1 MYGKIKRIHFVGI
14 GGIGMSGIAEVL
26 LNMGYAVSGS
36 DLKDS
41 DTVKRLRDL
50 GASISVGHSGE
61 NVHGSGVIVIS
72 SAVNDRNPEV
82 IEARSLDIPVIPRAQ
97 MLAELMRLRYGIAVA
112 GSHGKTTTTSMVST
126 VLSHGGL
133 DPTIVVGGK
142 VKTLGTNARLGKGNF
157 MVVEADESDGSFLLL
172 SPVISVLT
180 NIDEEHL
187 DHYKSLR
194 ELEGAFSSFANKVP
208 FYGLS
213 VFCIDCPRV
222 RAIADKFEKRSVTY
236 GFDTQA
242 ELRAENVRISGFN
255 TEFEVVLNSSP
266 LGKISLHVPGRHNA
280 QNALAAV
287 AVGMELGMSFGDIR
301 DGLGEFRGID
311 RRLQIKGRGRDVLVL
326 DDYAHHP
333 NEIRA
338 TINAVRDSG
347 LGRIVAIFQPHR
359 YTRTKLLFDDFAK
372 VLLDIDVLFLMD
384 IYPAG
389 EEPIPGVSSKSLY
402 QSVKEHGH
410 KNVFYSNGSDNL
422 VSSVLSAV
430 RPGDVVITLGAGNV
444 WAVGEKIAEQIG
456 Q

>member
-1 MYGKIKRIHFVGI
+1 
-14 GGIGMSGIAEVL
+14 
-26 LNMGYAVSGS
+26 
-36 DLKDS
+36 
-41 DTVKRLRDL
+41 VKRLRDL
-50 GASISVGHSGE
+50 GAVISVGHSGE

-72 SAVNDRNPEV
+72 SAVNERNPEV
-82 IEARSLDIPVIPRAQ
+82 MEARKNGIPVIPRAQ

-112 GSHGKTTTTSMVST
+112 GSHGKTTTTSMIAT
-126 VLSHGGL
+126 VLSHGGF

-142 VKTLGTNARLGKGNF
+142 VKTLGTNARLGKGSF

-187 DHYKSLR
+187 DHYKGLP
-194 ELEGAFSSFANKVP
+194 ELVDAFTSFANKIP

-213 VFCIDCPRV
+213 VFCADCPRV
-222 RAIADKFEKRSVTY
+222 RGIAEKFEKRSVTY
-236 GFDTQA
+236 GFHADA
-242 ELRAENVRISGFN
+242 ELRAEGVSISGFN
-255 TEFEVVLNSSP
+255 TRFEAVLNGSR
-266 LGKISLHVPGRHNA
+266 LGGISLNVPGRHNA

-287 AVGMELGMSFGDIR
+287 AVGLELGMSFGDIR
-301 DGLGEFRGID
+301 DGLAEFRGID
-311 RRLQIKGRGRDVLVL
+311 RRLQVKGRGRDVLVL

-338 TINAVRDSG
+338 TIKAVKDSG
-347 LGRIVAIFQPHR
+347 LGRVVAIFQPHR

-389 EEPIPGVSSKSLY
+389 EDPIEGVSSRSLY
-402 QSVKEHGH
+402 NTIKDMGH
-410 KNVFYSNGSDNL
+410 ANVFYSNGSDNL
-422 VSSVLSAV
+422 VSSVLGTV

-444 WAVGEKIAEQIG
+444 WAVGERIAEEIA
-456 Q
+456 

>member
-36 DLKDS
+36 DLKES

-50 GASISVGHSGE
+50 GAVISVGHSGE

-72 SAVNDRNPEV
+72 SAVNERNPEV
-82 IEARSLDIPVIPRAQ
+82 MEARKNGIPVIPRAQ

-112 GSHGKTTTTSMVST
+112 GSHGKTTTTSMIAT
-126 VLSHGGL
+126 VLSHGGF

-142 VKTLGTNARLGKGNF
+142 VKTLGTNARLGKGSF

-187 DHYKSLR
+187 DHYKGLP
-194 ELEGAFSSFANKVP
+194 ELVDAFTSFANKIP

-213 VFCIDCPRV
+213 VFCADCPRV
-222 RAIADKFEKRSVTY
+222 RGIAEKFEKRSVTY
-236 GFDTQA
+236 GFHADA
-242 ELRAENVRISGFN
+242 ELRAEGVSISGFN
-255 TEFEVVLNSSP
+255 TRFEAVLNGSR
-266 LGKISLHVPGRHNA
+266 LGGISLNVPGRHNA

-287 AVGMELGMSFGDIR
+287 AVGLELGMSFGDIR
-301 DGLGEFRGID
+301 DGLAEFRGID
-311 RRLQIKGRGRDVLVL
+311 RRLQVKGRGRDVLVL

-338 TINAVRDSG
+338 TIKAVKDSG
-347 LGRIVAIFQPHR
+347 LGRVVAIFQPHR

-389 EEPIPGVSSKSLY
+389 EDPIEGVSSRSLY
-402 QSVKEHGH
+402 NTIKDMGH
-410 KNVFYSNGSDNL
+410 ANVFYSNGSDNL
-422 VSSVLSAV
+422 VSSVLGTV

-444 WAVGEKIAEQIG
+444 WAVGERIAEEIA
-456 Q
+456 

>member
-26 LNMGYAVSGS
+26 LNLGYTVSGS
-36 DLKDS
+36 DLKES

-50 GASISVGHSGE
+50 GAVISIGHSGE
-61 NVHGSGVIVIS
+61 NVRGAGVLVIS
-72 SAVNDRNPEV
+72 SAVNETNPEV
-82 IEARSLDIPVIPRAQ
+82 VEARKSGIPVIPRAQ

-112 GSHGKTTTTSMVST
+112 GSHGKTTTTSMIAT

-142 VKTLGTNARLGKGNF
+142 VKTLGTNARLGKGSF

-187 DHYKSLR
+187 DHYKGLP
-194 ELEGAFSSFANKVP
+194 ELVEAFSTFADKIP

-213 VFCIDCPRV
+213 VFCADCPRV
-222 RAIADKFEKRSVTY
+222 REIAKNFEKRSVTY
-236 GFDTQA
+236 GFHPGA
-242 ELRAENVRISGFN
+242 ELRAENVNISGFH
-255 TEFEVVLNSSP
+255 TEFEALLNGSP
-266 LGKISLHVPGRHNA
+266 LGRISLNVPGRHNA

-287 AVGMELGMSFGDIR
+287 AVGMELGMGFGDIR
-301 DGLGEFRGID
+301 DGLAEFSGID

-338 TINAVRDSG
+338 TIKAVRDSG

-359 YTRTKLLFDDFAK
+359 YSRTKLLFDDFAD
-372 VLLDIDVLFLMD
+372 VLQDIDVLYLMD

-389 EEPIPGVSSKSLY
+389 EEPIEGVTSRSLY
-402 QSVKEHGH
+402 KSVKEKGHG
-410 KNVFYSNGSDNL
+410 NVHYSNGSENL
-422 VSSVLSAV
+422 VSSVLETI

-444 WAVGEKIAEQIG
+444 WAVGEKIAEEIA
-456 Q
+456 

>member
-14 GGIGMSGIAEVL
+14 CGIGMSGIAEVL
-26 LNMGYAVSGS
+26 LNMGYTVSGS

-41 DTVKRLRDL
+41 DTVKRLREL
-50 GASISVGHSGE
+50 GASISIGHSGE

-72 SAVNDRNPEV
+72 SAVNERNPEV
-82 IEARSLDIPVIPRAQ
+82 VEARKNNIPVIPRAQ

-112 GSHGKTTTTSMVST
+112 GSHGKTTTTSMIAS
-126 VLSHGGL
+126 VLSRGGF

-142 VKTLGTNARLGKGNF
+142 VKTLGTNARLGKGSF

-187 DHYKSLR
+187 DHYKGLR
-194 ELEGAFSSFANKVP
+194 ELGEAFASFAAKIP

-213 VFCIDCPRV
+213 VFCADCPRV
-222 RAIADKFEKRSVTY
+222 REIAKNFEKRSVTY
-236 GFDTQA
+236 GFHPEA
-242 ELRAENVRISGFN
+242 ELRAEGVGISGFN
-255 TEFEVVLNSSP
+255 TEFQAVLNGSP
-266 LGKISLHVPGRHNA
+266 LGKISLNVPGRHNA
-280 QNALAAV
+280 QNSLAAV

-311 RRLQIKGRGRDVLVL
+311 RRLQIKGRGKDVLVL

-338 TINAVRDSG
+338 TIDAVKDSG

-359 YTRTKLLFDDFAK
+359 YSRTKLLFDDFAN

-389 EEPIPGVSSKSLY
+389 EDPIEGVTSKSLY
-402 QSVKEHGH
+402 QSVKEKGH
-410 KNVFYSNGSDNL
+410 RNVFYSNGSDNL
-422 VSSVLSAV
+422 VSSVLNAV

-444 WAVGEKIAEQIG
+444 WAVGEKIAEEIA
-456 Q
+456 

>member
-1 MYGKIKRIHFVGI
+1 MYGKIKRLHFVGI

-36 DLKDS
+36 DLRES
-41 DTVKRLRDL
+41 DTVKRLREL
-50 GASISVGHSGE
+50 GAAVSIGHSGE
-61 NVHGSGVIVIS
+61 NVRGSGVIVIS
-72 SAVNDRNPEV
+72 SAVNEKNPEV
-82 IEARSLDIPVIPRAQ
+82 VEARKLNIPVIPRAQ

-112 GSHGKTTTTSMVST
+112 GSHGKTTTTSMIAS
-126 VLSHGGL
+126 VLSHGGF

-142 VKTLGTNARLGKGNF
+142 VKALGTNARLGKGSF

-187 DHYKSLR
+187 DHYKGLP
-194 ELEGAFSSFANKVP
+194 ELEEAFESFAAKIP

-213 VFCIDCPRV
+213 VFCADCPRV
-222 RAIADKFEKRSVTY
+222 RGIAKNFEKRSVTY
-236 GFDTQA
+236 GFHPGA
-242 ELRAENVRISGFN
+242 ELRAEDVGISGFN
-255 TEFEVVLNSSP
+255 TEFNAVLNGSP
-266 LGKISLHVPGRHNA
+266 LGRIGLNVPGRHNA

-287 AVGMELGMSFGDIR
+287 AVGLELGMSFGDIR

-311 RRLQIKGRGRDVLVL
+311 RRLQIKGRGRDMIVL

-359 YTRTKLLFDDFAK
+359 YSRTKLLFDDFAN
-372 VLLDIDVLFLMD
+372 VLQDIDVLFLMD

-389 EEPIPGVSSKSLY
+389 EDPIEGVNSRSLY
-402 QSVKEHGH
+402 QTVKEKGH
-410 KNVFYSNGSDNL
+410 RDVHYSNGSDNL
-422 VSSVLSAV
+422 VSSVLGAV
-430 RPGDVVITLGAGNV
+430 RPGDVIITLGAGNV
-444 WAVGEKIAEQIG
+444 WAVGEKIAEEIA
-456 Q
+456 

>member
-26 LNMGYAVSGS
+26 LNLGYTVSGS
-36 DLKDS
+36 DLRES

-50 GASISVGHSGE
+50 GAVISVGHSSE
-61 NVHGSGVIVIS
+61 NVEGAGVIVIS
-72 SAVNDRNPEV
+72 SAVNETNPEV
-82 IEARSLDIPVIPRAQ
+82 IEARKRGIPVIPRAQ

-112 GSHGKTTTTSMVST
+112 GSHGKTTTTSMVAT

-142 VKTLGTNARLGKGNF
+142 VKTLGSNARLGKGSF

-180 NIDEEHL
+180 NIDEEHM
-187 DHYKSLR
+187 DHYKDLP
-194 ELEGAFSSFANKVP
+194 ELIEAFTTFADKIP
-208 FYGLS
+208 FYGIS
-213 VFCIDCPRV
+213 VFCADCPRV
-222 RAIADKFEKRSVTY
+222 REIAKNFEKRSVTY
-236 GFDTQA
+236 GFHQQA
-242 ELRAENVRISGFN
+242 ELRAENVRISGF
-255 TEFEVVLNSSP
+255 TTGFEAVLNGSP
-266 LGKISLHVPGRHNA
+266 LGRITLNVPGMHNA

-287 AVGMELGMSFGDIR
+287 AVGMELGMSFEDIR
-301 DGLGEFRGID
+301 DGLAEFSGID
-311 RRLQIKGRGRDVLVL
+311 RRLQIKGRGRDVIVL

-338 TINAVRDSG
+338 TIKAVRDSG

-359 YTRTKLLFDDFAK
+359 YSRTKLLFDDFAE
-372 VLLDIDVLFLMD
+372 VLRDIDVLYLMD

-389 EEPIPGVSSKSLY
+389 EEPIEGVSSKLLY
-402 QSVKEHGH
+402 QSVKEKGHG
-410 KNVFYSNGSDNL
+410 NVFYSNGSENL
-422 VSSVLSAV
+422 VSSVLETI

-444 WAVGEKIAEQIG
+444 WAVGEKIAEEIA
-456 Q
+456 

>member
-26 LNMGYAVSGS
+26 LNLGYTVSGS
-36 DLKDS
+36 DLRES

-50 GASISVGHSGE
+50 GAVISVGHSSE
-61 NVHGSGVIVIS
+61 NVEGAGVIVIS
-72 SAVNDRNPEV
+72 SAVNETNPEV
-82 IEARSLDIPVIPRAQ
+82 IEARKRGIPVIPRAQ

-112 GSHGKTTTTSMVST
+112 GSHGKTTTTSMVAT

-142 VKTLGTNARLGKGNF
+142 VKTLGSNARLGKGSF

-180 NIDEEHL
+180 NIDEEHM
-187 DHYKSLR
+187 DHYKDLP
-194 ELEGAFSSFANKVP
+194 ELIEAFTTFADKIP
-208 FYGLS
+208 FYGIS
-213 VFCIDCPRV
+213 VFCADCPRV
-222 RAIADKFEKRSVTY
+222 WEIAKNFEKRSVTY
-236 GFDTQA
+236 GFHQQA
-242 ELRAENVRISGFN
+242 ELRAENVRISGF
-255 TEFEVVLNSSP
+255 TTGFEAVLNGSP
-266 LGKISLHVPGRHNA
+266 LGRITLNVPGMHNA

-287 AVGMELGMSFGDIR
+287 AVGMELGMSFEDIR
-301 DGLGEFRGID
+301 DGLAEFSGID
-311 RRLQIKGRGRDVLVL
+311 RRLQIKGRGRDVIVL

-338 TINAVRDSG
+338 TIKAVRDSG

-359 YTRTKLLFDDFAK
+359 YSRTKLLFDDFAE
-372 VLLDIDVLFLMD
+372 VLRDIDVLYLMD

-389 EEPIPGVSSKSLY
+389 EEPIEGVSSKLLY
-402 QSVKEHGH
+402 QFVKEKGHG
-410 KNVFYSNGSDNL
+410 NVFYSNGSENL
-422 VSSVLSAV
+422 VSSVLETI

-444 WAVGEKIAEQIG
+444 WAVGEKIAEEIA
-456 Q
+456 

>member
-1 MYGKIKRIHFVGI
+1 
-14 GGIGMSGIAEVL
+14 
-26 LNMGYAVSGS
+26 
-36 DLKDS
+36 LKES

-50 GASISVGHSGE
+50 GAVISVGHSGE

-72 SAVNDRNPEV
+72 SAVNERNPEV
-82 IEARSLDIPVIPRAQ
+82 MEARKNGIPVIPRAQ

-112 GSHGKTTTTSMVST
+112 GSHGKTTTTSMIAT
-126 VLSHGGL
+126 VLSHGGF

-142 VKTLGTNARLGKGNF
+142 VKTLGTNARLGKGSF

-187 DHYKSLR
+187 DHYKGLP
-194 ELEGAFSSFANKVP
+194 ELVDAFTSFANKIP

-213 VFCIDCPRV
+213 VFCADCPRV
-222 RAIADKFEKRSVTY
+222 RGIAEKFEKRSVTY
-236 GFDTQA
+236 GFHADA
-242 ELRAENVRISGFN
+242 ELRAEGVSISGFN
-255 TEFEVVLNSSP
+255 TRFEAVLNGSR
-266 LGKISLHVPGRHNA
+266 LGGISLNVPGRHNA

-287 AVGMELGMSFGDIR
+287 AVGLELGMSFGDIR
-301 DGLGEFRGID
+301 DGLAEFRGID
-311 RRLQIKGRGRDVLVL
+311 RRLQVKGRGRDVLVL

-338 TINAVRDSG
+338 TIKAVKDSG
-347 LGRIVAIFQPHR
+347 LGRVVAIFQPHR

-389 EEPIPGVSSKSLY
+389 EDPIEGVSSRSLY
-402 QSVKEHGH
+402 NTIKDMGH
-410 KNVFYSNGSDNL
+410 ANVFYSNGSDNL
-422 VSSVLSAV
+422 VSSVLGTV

-444 WAVGEKIAEQIG
+444 WAVGERIAEEIA
-456 Q
+456 

>member
-1 MYGKIKRIHFVGI
+1 VYGKIKRIHFVGI

-36 DLKDS
+36 DLKES

-50 GASISVGHSGE
+50 GASVSIGHSGE
-61 NVHGSGVIVIS
+61 NVRGAGVIVTS
-72 SAVNDRNPEV
+72 SAVNDNNPEV
-82 IEARSLDIPVIPRAQ
+82 IEAKSQNIPVIPRAQ

-126 VLSHGGL
+126 VLSRGGI

-142 VKTLGTNARLGKGNF
+142 VKTLGSNARLGKGSF

-172 SPVISVLT
+172 SPVISVIT

-187 DHYKSLR
+187 DYYKSLE
-194 ELEGAFSSFANKVP
+194 ELEGAFSSFANKIP

-236 GFDTQA
+236 GLDVGA
-242 ELRAENVRISGFN
+242 ELRAENVSISGFD
-255 TEFEVVLNSSP
+255 TEFDVLLNSSA
-266 LGKISLHVPGRHNA
+266 LGRIILHVPGRHNA

-301 DGLGEFRGID
+301 DGLGEFSGID
-311 RRLQIKGRGRDVLVL
+311 RRLQIKGRGGDVLVL

-333 NEIRA
+333 NEIKA
-338 TINAVRDSG
+338 TITAVRDSG

-359 YTRTKLLFDDFAK
+359 YSRTNLLFKEFAD
-372 VLLDIDVLFLMD
+372 VLQDIDILFLMD

-402 QSVKEHGH
+402 EYVKERGH
-410 KNVFYSNGSDNL
+410 KNVFYSNGSENL
-422 VSSVLSAV
+422 VSSVLNTV
-430 RPGDVVITLGAGNV
+430 KPGDVVITLGAGNV
-444 WAVGEKIAEQIG
+444 WTVGEKIAEAIG
-456 Q
+456 

>member
-26 LNMGYAVSGS
+26 LNLGYTVSGS
-36 DLKDS
+36 DLRES

-50 GASISVGHSGE
+50 GAVISVGHSSE
-61 NVHGSGVIVIS
+61 NVEGAGVIVIS
-72 SAVNDRNPEV
+72 SAVNETNPEV
-82 IEARSLDIPVIPRAQ
+82 IEARKRGIPVIPRAQ

-112 GSHGKTTTTSMVST
+112 GSHGKTTTTSMVAT

-142 VKTLGTNARLGKGNF
+142 VKTLGSNARLGKGSF

-180 NIDEEHL
+180 NIDEEHM
-187 DHYKSLR
+187 DHYKDLP
-194 ELEGAFSSFANKVP
+194 ELIEAFTTFADKVP
-208 FYGLS
+208 FYGIS
-213 VFCIDCPRV
+213 VFCADCPRV
-222 RAIADKFEKRSVTY
+222 REIAKNFEKRSVTY
-236 GFDTQA
+236 GFHQEA
-242 ELRAENVRISGFN
+242 ELRAENVRISGF
-255 TEFEVVLNSSP
+255 TTGFEAVLNGSP
-266 LGKISLHVPGRHNA
+266 LGRITLNVPGMHNA

-287 AVGMELGMSFGDIR
+287 AVGMELGMSFEDIR
-301 DGLGEFRGID
+301 DGLAEFSGID
-311 RRLQIKGRGRDVLVL
+311 RRLQIKGRGRDVIVL

-338 TINAVRDSG
+338 TIKAVRDSG

-359 YTRTKLLFDDFAK
+359 YSRTKLLFDDFAE
-372 VLLDIDVLFLMD
+372 VLRDIDVLYLMD

-389 EEPIPGVSSKSLY
+389 EEPIEGVSSKLLY
-402 QSVKEHGH
+402 QFVKEKGHG
-410 KNVFYSNGSDNL
+410 NVFYSNGSENL
-422 VSSVLSAV
+422 VSSVLETI

-444 WAVGEKIAEQIG
+444 WAVGEKIAEEIA
-456 Q
+456 

>member
-1 MYGKIKRIHFVGI
+1 VYGKIKRIHFVGI

-26 LNMGYAVSGS
+26 LNLGYTVSGS

-41 DTVKRLRDL
+41 DTVRRLKDL
-50 GASISVGHSGE
+50 GAVISIGHKGE
-61 NVHGSGVIVIS
+61 NVSGAGVIVIS
-72 SAVNDRNPEV
+72 SAVNETNPEV
-82 IEARSLDIPVIPRAQ
+82 VEARRCGIPVIPRAQ

-112 GSHGKTTTTSMVST
+112 GSHGKTTTTSMVAA

-142 VKTLGTNARLGKGNF
+142 VKTLGTNARLGKGSF

-187 DHYKSLR
+187 DHYKGLP
-194 ELEGAFSSFANKVP
+194 ELVEAFSTFADKIP

-213 VFCIDCPRV
+213 VFCADCPRV
-222 RAIADKFEKRSVTY
+222 RGIAKNFEKRSVTY
-236 GFDTQA
+236 GFHPEA
-242 ELRAENVRISGFN
+242 ELRAENVGISGFN
-255 TEFEVVLNSSP
+255 TEFEAVLNGSL
-266 LGKISLHVPGRHNA
+266 LGKISLNVPGRHNA
-280 QNALAAV
+280 QNALAAI

-301 DGLGEFRGID
+301 DGLAEFRGID
-311 RRLQIKGRGRDVLVL
+311 RRLQIKGRGRDILVL

-333 NEIRA
+333 NEIKA
-338 TINAVRDSG
+338 TIKAVRDSG

-359 YTRTKLLFDDFAK
+359 YSRTKLLFDDFAD
-372 VLLDIDVLFLMD
+372 VLQDIDVLYLMD

-389 EEPIPGVSSKSLY
+389 EEPIEGVTSRSLY
-402 QSVKEHGH
+402 ESVKKKGH
-410 KNVFYSNGSDNL
+410 VNVHYSNGSENL
-422 VSSVLSAV
+422 VSSVLGTI

-444 WAVGEKIAEQIG
+444 WAVGEKIAEEIA
-456 Q
+456 

>member
-1 MYGKIKRIHFVGI
+1 VYGKIKRIHFVGI

-26 LNMGYAVSGS
+26 LNLGYTVSGS
-36 DLKDS
+36 DLRDS

-50 GASISVGHSGE
+50 GAVISIGHSGE
-61 NVHGSGVIVIS
+61 NVSGAGVIVIS
-72 SAVNDRNPEV
+72 SAVNETNPEV
-82 IEARSLDIPVIPRAQ
+82 VEARKTGIPVIPRAQ

-112 GSHGKTTTTSMVST
+112 GSHGKTTTTSMIAA

-142 VKTLGTNARLGKGNF
+142 VKTLGTNARLGKGAF

-180 NIDEEHL
+180 NIDEEHM
-187 DHYKSLR
+187 DHYKGLP
-194 ELEGAFSSFANKVP
+194 ELEKAFSTFADKIP

-213 VFCIDCPRV
+213 VFCADCPRV
-222 RAIADKFEKRSVTY
+222 REIAKNFEKRSVTY
-236 GFDTQA
+236 GFHPDA
-242 ELRAENVRISGFN
+242 ELRAEGVSISGFH
-255 TEFEVVLNSSP
+255 TEFEAVLNGSP
-266 LGKISLHVPGRHNA
+266 LGMISLNVPGRHNA

-301 DGLGEFRGID
+301 DGLGEFSGID
-311 RRLQIKGRGRDVLVL
+311 RRLQIKGRGRDVLVI

-338 TINAVRDSG
+338 TIKAVRDSG

-359 YTRTKLLFDDFAK
+359 YSRTKLLFNDFAD
-372 VLLDIDVLFLMD
+372 VLQDIDVLYLMD

-389 EEPIPGVSSKSLY
+389 EEPIEGVSSKSLY
-402 QSVKEHGH
+402 QSVKDKGHG
-410 KNVFYSNGSDNL
+410 NVFYSNGSENL
-422 VSSVLSAV
+422 ISSVLETI

-444 WAVGEKIAEQIG
+444 WAVGEKIAEEIA
-456 Q
+456 